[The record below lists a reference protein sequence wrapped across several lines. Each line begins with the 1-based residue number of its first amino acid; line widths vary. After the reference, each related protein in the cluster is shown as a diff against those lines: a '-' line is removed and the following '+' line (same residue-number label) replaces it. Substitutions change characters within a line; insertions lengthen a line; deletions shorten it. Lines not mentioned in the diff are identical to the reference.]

1 MAVIGVSLPAGS
13 PLGWLYSIQ
22 PIQRR
27 FDMTARTLF
36 LALFLPPALL
46 AADRPATPAPT
57 LRQAIFVNPDD
68 PSVREVRR
76 IGETA
81 ATWISRR
88 LINEAASSVVRYRP
102 VDGLG
107 ICHLL
112 NLPESG
118 PPLPE
123 LPRVTAIKRTSLRL
137 RNPANAPDALEGK
150 ALDRIRTS
158 IEAGAPPPPL
168 LLQRVDYADGVRE
181 WRVYQPVTVGPQCAA
196 CHGPPEAQPENLRA
210 VLRERY
216 PTDAAVGYRWGEWRG
231 LIRVTVADA
240 PAAGK
245 PGSPSKR

>member
-1 MAVIGVSLPAGS
+1 
-13 PLGWLYSIQ
+13 
-22 PIQRR
+22 
-27 FDMTARTLF
+27 MTARTLF
-36 LALFLPPALL
+36 LAVFSLAALV
-46 AADRPATPAPT
+46 AADRPATPPPT

-88 LINEAASSVVRYRP
+88 LINEAASSVVVHSPIR
-102 VDGLG
+102 GLG
-107 ICHLL
+107 VCHLL
-112 NLPESG
+112 DLPESG
-118 PPLPE
+118 PLLPE

-137 RNPANAPDALEGK
+137 RNPANAPDALEGQ

-168 LLQRVDYADGVRE
+168 LLQRVDYANGARE
-181 WRVYQPVTVGPQCAA
+181 WRVYQPVTVGLQCAA
-196 CHGPPEAQPENLRA
+196 CHGLPEAQPENLRA

-240 PAAGK
+240 PAAGE
-245 PGSPSKR
+245 PGSPSQR

>member
-1 MAVIGVSLPAGS
+1 
-13 PLGWLYSIQ
+13 
-22 PIQRR
+22 
-27 FDMTARTLF
+27 MTARILI
-36 LALFLPPALL
+36 LALFLFTALV
-46 AADRPATPAPT
+46 AADRTATPPP

-68 PSVREVRR
+68 PAVREVRR
-76 IGETA
+76 IGESA

-88 LINEAASSVVRYRP
+88 LINEAASSVVVHSP

-107 ICHLL
+107 VCHLL
-112 NLPESG
+112 NLPKSG

-137 RNPANAPDALEGK
+137 RNPANAPDALEGQ

-158 IEAGAPPPPL
+158 IEAGTPPPSL
-168 LLQRVDYADGVRE
+168 LLQRVDYANGTRE

-196 CHGPPEAQPENLRA
+196 CHGPPEALPGDLRA

-216 PTDAAVGYRWGEWRG
+216 PTDAAVGYLRGEWRG

-240 PAAGK
+240 PAAGA
-245 PGSPSKR
+245 PGSPPRR